1 MKKLITS
8 LALVLSALSSYAITP
23 LWMRDARMDQKLFF
37 VTRVTFIKSLHK
49 EEQLFNSPHKPLM
62 KPIRFGRPMASK
74 LRLPVTGMEIL
85 TYSLCLLTEV
95 PPGD

>member
-1 MKKLITS
+1 MDYLIKTHQ
-8 LALVLSALSSYAITP
+8 LTKQFKTTTALN
-23 LWMRDARMDQKLFF
+23 QELFF

-62 KPIRFGRPMASK
+62 KPIQFGRPMASK